1 MHHLARYWMYE
12 AQCLCMQRLTWTKL
26 ETVAHELAVFTE
38 VGTFEYL
45 VTPIH
50 VIIEKDM
57 TDMFHVYPYLMR
69 TPRLK
74 VTFYKRHVAES
85 LEHPVMGNRMFSD
98 RIIG

>member
-1 MHHLARYWMYE
+1 MYE

-26 ETVAHELAVFTE
+26 EAIAYELAVFTE

-57 TDMFHVYPYLMR
+57 TDMFHVYPYLVR
-69 TPRLK
+69 TACLK
-74 VTFYKRHVAES
+74 IAFYERHIAKS
-85 LEHPVMGNRMFSD
+85 LKHPVVSD
-98 RIIG
+98 SMLSYRIIG